1 MDDPKTKVTLI
12 GRHLARPDLEFVYEG
27 ALPECEGCKLN
38 KVCNNLQP
46 KKRYRIVTVR
56 NSTRHECK
64 VHAGGEACA
73 VEVIESPVLALIPA
87 EKAIVNSKIL
97 FDPGC
102 TRESCKGYDLCNPE
116 GAVSGEYYLV
126 GEVLGNPPVECER
139 GRTLK
144 LVELRPV

>member
-1 MDDPKTKVTLI
+1 MQDTKTKVTLI

-27 ALPECEGCKLN
+27 ALPECKGCKLN

-56 NSTRHECK
+56 NSTRHECS

-97 FDPGC
+97 FEPGC
-102 TRESCKGYDLCNPE
+102 RQESCKGCDLCNPE
-116 GAVSGEYYLV
+116 GAVSGDYYLV

-139 GRTLK
+139 GRALK